1 MNSKVLLIMAHGS
14 RREAANDEFRA
25 LVAQI
30 AQTLEGYRE
39 VRAIFLELAVPDLA
53 QACAELAGTGEEVTH
68 IDLYPL
74 FFNQGKHVER
84 DIPAQIAQVQQGYP
98 QLSVRQLPYFGSSA
112 QLAGL
117 VVQHIDQVTEGGL

>member
-1 MNSKVLLIMAHGS
+1 MNRKILLIMAHGS

-25 LVAQI
+25 LVSQV
-30 AQTLEGYRE
+30 AQTLEGYQE
-39 VRAIFLELAVPDLA
+39 VRAIFLELATPGLEE
-53 QACAELAGTGEEVTH
+53 ACTELAAAGETTH

-84 DIPAQIAQVQQGYP
+84 DIPAQIEQVQQCYP
-98 QLSVRQLPYFGSSA
+98 KLSVRQLPYFGSCS

-117 VVQHIDQVTEGGL
+117 VVQHIDQVVESGS